1 VVVVRRGGWGQF
13 LRYTASSVA
22 ATAFSAVAF
31 AAAYRFFHLGPG
43 LASVSAFVAGFLVN
57 FLGNRYWAWAWAR
70 RQRHRLGRD
79 VLGYAVL
86 AVASALVATTVTSL
100 ADGYTERLGVSGD
113 RRAVLVETAYFA
125 TYAAMFMVK
134 FVLLDRVLFAS
145 RTDRPGLGRTDRS
158 RLGRARTPAGHS
170 RL

>member
-57 FLGNRYWAWAWAR
+57 FLGNRYWAWAR

-145 RTDRPGLGRTDRS
+145 RTDRPRVGRTDRPGLGRT
-158 RLGRARTPAGHS
+158 RTPAGHS